1 MDDEAHNPT
10 SDTGKDC
17 YNEKNKSTQPT
28 ISRNIGGS
36 ILLLAWHACSSPN
49 KAVLVCPVLQKG
61 IVIWE
66 YFFGDNEL
74 IKLSTIN
81 NNNMHNFSKKISL
94 CDQYILTAFK
104 NENGKKYLRIWDLDN
119 IEKNSLNKDMT
130 SPSTSGG
137 PESNAGGAGPI
148 NLISNSDE
156 RIIGCSISGDGMYAG
171 TVYSSG
177 KIQVWNTVS
186 SQLLDSIECLNAY
199 RIAFSMYGE

>member
-1 MDDEAHNPT
+1 M
-10 SDTGKDC
+10 
-17 YNEKNKSTQPT
+17 
-28 ISRNIGGS
+28 
-36 ILLLAWHACSSPN
+36 
-49 KAVLVCPVLQKG
+49 
-61 IVIWE
+61 
-66 YFFGDNEL
+66 
-74 IKLSTIN
+74 
-81 NNNMHNFSKKISL
+81 
-94 CDQYILTAFK
+94 
-104 NENGKKYLRIWDLDN
+104 RIWDLDN

-199 RIAFSMYGE
+199 RIAFSMYGEYLIVCTSDQTICLWELTGSYKKHGKIGTLGGDVKITAISFIEELKN